1 MYYSGVTNMKKI
13 RKTLRDDLE
22 NGPIVMAPGA
32 YDSITARLV
41 QKAGFPSI
49 YMTGSGVSMSL
60 LGIPD
65 FGIISYAEVLDR
77 VEQISGPIDLP
88 LIVDGDTGYG
98 GVLSVIRTVKGFET
112 RGASAIQIE
121 DQQEPKRC
129 GHEFGRE
136 LISSQAMVDKIKAA
150 LDARDDSNFLIIAR
164 TDARTVEGMDRAI
177 ERALQYQEAGADVI
191 FVESPESIEELQRIA
206 ASFSVPTMANMV
218 EGGRTP
224 FLSAQEL
231 QKLGFRLVIYPN
243 SLTRLFCHAGAE
255 MLKRLHETG
264 STVSY
269 KKQML
274 THDQLWD
281 LFDAKAWERLEKRF
295 VSSRFQ

>member
-1 MYYSGVTNMKKI
+1 MKEI
-13 RKTLRDDLE
+13 RRTLRDSLA

-32 YDSITARLV
+32 YDSITARLI
-41 QKAGFPSI
+41 QKAGFSSI

-65 FGIISYAEVLDR
+65 LGIVSYAEVLDR
-77 VEQISGPIDLP
+77 VEQISGCIDLP

-136 LISSQAMVDKIKAA
+136 LISI
-150 LDARDDSNFLIIAR
+150 LAR

-177 ERALQYQEAGADVI
+177 DRALQYQEAGADVI
-191 FVESPESIEELQRIA
+191 FVESPESIEELQRVA

-231 QKLGFRLVIYPN
+231 QKLGFRLIIYPN
-243 SLTRLFCHAGAE
+243 SLTRLFCHTGAE
-255 MLKRLHETG
+255 MLKRLHATG
-264 STVSY
+264 STDSFT
-269 KKQML
+269 KQML
-274 THDQLWD
+274 THEQLWD
-281 LFDAKAWERLEKRF
+281 LFDANEWERLEKRYI
-295 VSSRFQ
+295 SSRKEVK